1 MDIKNVS
8 IEELK
13 EYKDNPRDNKDA
25 VEKVAESISE
35 FGFKV
40 PIVVDKDYTII
51 AGHTRR
57 LAAKELGLK
66 NVPVVI
72 ANDLTDEQV
81 RAFRLADNKVAEFS
95 KWDEDLLRSEL
106 NQLEDIDMDQFG
118 FDDMLLPKDEE
129 FEEDDEESNP
139 YTMNVESP
147 IYEITGEE
155 PNVVDLYD
163 TESAQKLQSKIIAS
177 DVPDDIK
184 DFLIKASYRHI
195 EFNYKDI
202 AEYYAHAIKEVQEL
216 MEDSALIIIDYN
228 KAIEQGYV
236 KITQS
241 IGELAERDDI
251 EDDEIE

>member
-1 MDIKNVS
+1 MDIRNVN
-8 IEELK
+8 IEELQ

-25 VEKVAESISE
+25 VGKVAESISE

-40 PIVVDKDYTII
+40 PIVVDKDFTII

-57 LAAKELGLK
+57 LAARELGLSK
-66 NVPVVI
+66 VPVVI
-72 ANDLTDEQV
+72 ADDLTDEQV
-81 RAFRLADNKVAEFS
+81 KAFRLADNKVAEFS
-95 KWDEDLLRSEL
+95 QWDEDLLRSEL
-106 NQLEDIDMDQFG
+106 NQLDDIDMEQFG
-118 FDDMLLPKDEE
+118 FDDMLPTNEE
-129 FEEDDEESNP
+129 FEENEEETNP

-147 IYEITGEE
+147 VYEITGEE
-155 PNVVDLYD
+155 PNVIDLYD

-202 AEYYAHAIKEVQEL
+202 AEYYAHASKEVQEL

-236 KITQS
+236 KITQG
-241 IGELAERDDI
+241 IGDVAERDDI
-251 EDDEIE
+251 EDDE